1 MTDLEK
7 VLEIVRDWV
16 AEANDLGGVDAG
28 DLTWRLEEAGL
39 PLPSPVPEGQDSRDT
54 GPALSR
60 DVSAFLAVTED
71 RVPEAQRIV
80 KGMSGRDR
88 AVLSFWL
95 QELSRIVEDA
105 ELSRRI

>member
-1 MTDLEK
+1 MSNHRITTKEDG
-7 VLEIVRDWV
+7 IMAGTSGRDRDTRT
-16 AEANDLGGVDAG
+16 A
-28 DLTWRLEEAGL
+28 
-39 PLPSPVPEGQDSRDT
+39 VPEGQDSRDT
-54 GPALSR
+54 GSSLSR

-71 RVPEAQRIV
+71 RVPEARRIV
-80 KGMSGRDR
+80 KDMSGRDR